1 MADLNACSSRKLSS
15 DAGISASMANKIVKF
30 RKREAKIH
38 NFSELW
44 KVKGMNRSIINNI
57 KSNFKINRSSAGA
70 TGNTSFS
77 SKRSPKQVETNITQN
92 NRRVTYLQDQENQT
106 DDSYMSTGMV
116 DTPITVILP
125 VCRSTK
131 ADDIQIVVPQMLQ
144 TSPSGS
150 KLTAVYQMTPRFKH
164 TSTPI
169 VHKVKLEG
177 ASTFANPPSMYR
189 AADMSAVVAS
199 SLSSTKEQSIR
210 NWLNKIPRSPSP
222 CKQSQ
227 KASSSDRFIENEVM
241 KKTSPR
247 KGRSRSRSKS
257 VRRQQRSK
265 TKSAS
270 RSSARKRPMS
280 KSRSRSKCRS
290 TSKGRSSARKRSGSK
305 SRSRSKYRSTSKGR
319 SSVSK
324 RKRISQSTSKRK
336 NSIRSSRQSSQS
348 LNLRSADRKLR
359 STAHKGANNVY
370 SFMETP
376 KKKTSRKSKQKVK
389 AEKSPNNQTKRR
401 HDGPLSLQ
409 DLEHSDSQ
417 DYVTVAK
424 SIKKP
429 QLSVRSK
436 RGSPFR
442 ERTPEKVIIRREHKE
457 RSRSRDSPRVSR
469 DVGTKNIP
477 KPIFSVGSKRGS
489 PFRERTPEKVIIR
502 REHKER
508 SRSRDSP
515 RVSRNSTWQRNE
527 EWHMRRSDDED
538 RQRRHLHR
546 HHKNRDHRRHRHEG
560 DNKVSGH
567 QAGCVIL

>member
-1 MADLNACSSRKLSS
+1 
-15 DAGISASMANKIVKF
+15 
-30 RKREAKIH
+30 
-38 NFSELW
+38 
-44 KVKGMNRSIINNI
+44 
-57 KSNFKINRSSAGA
+57 
-70 TGNTSFS
+70 
-77 SKRSPKQVETNITQN
+77 
-92 NRRVTYLQDQENQT
+92 
-106 DDSYMSTGMV
+106 
-116 DTPITVILP
+116 
-125 VCRSTK
+125 
-131 ADDIQIVVPQMLQ
+131 
-144 TSPSGS
+144 
-150 KLTAVYQMTPRFKH
+150 
-164 TSTPI
+164 
-169 VHKVKLEG
+169 
-177 ASTFANPPSMYR
+177 
-189 AADMSAVVAS
+189 
-199 SLSSTKEQSIR
+199 
-210 NWLNKIPRSPSP
+210 
-222 CKQSQ
+222 
-227 KASSSDRFIENEVM
+227 
-241 KKTSPR
+241 
-247 KGRSRSRSKS
+247 
-257 VRRQQRSK
+257 
-265 TKSAS
+265 
-270 RSSARKRPMS
+270 
-280 KSRSRSKCRS
+280 
-290 TSKGRSSARKRSGSK
+290 
-305 SRSRSKYRSTSKGR
+305 
-319 SSVSK
+319 
-324 RKRISQSTSKRK
+324 
-336 NSIRSSRQSSQS
+336 
-348 LNLRSADRKLR
+348 
-359 STAHKGANNVY
+359 
-370 SFMETP
+370 METP

-424 SIKKP
+424 SIQKP